1 VRAAI
6 FEEFGASIVVR
17 EVPDPVCPAD
27 GVIVQVKAC
36 GVCRSDWHA
45 WTGADPDASA
55 PHVPG
60 HEFSG
65 VVAEVGADCHRFKVG
80 DRVTAPFILACG
92 RCPDC
97 VGGDA
102 TVCNHQFVVGFSG
115 WGAFAERI
123 GVPRADFNLVPLPE
137 EMDFVDAAGMGCRV
151 TTAFRALVDRARLQ
165 PGEWLAVHGCGG
177 VGLSAIMI
185 GAALGAQVL
194 AVDVND
200 DAIQLAASLGAD
212 QAINVKR
219 NPGDVGEAVREVT
232 GGGAHVSVDAL
243 GVTETF
249 HNSIRGL
256 RKLGRHVQIGMPLGH
271 HAAPTVPLLELV
283 YSRQIS
289 IMGTRGIAAS
299 RFPALFG
306 MIASQRID
314 PSQLVTRRI
323 PLAKAGDAIG
333 EMNGYAGVGIT
344 TSSTAGC
351 SCSIATAP
359 PGGLSSMTSSC
370 ARLPAVSASGW
381 MSSTDPS
388 RRHWIWDLTMAF
400 SPPR

>member
-1 VRAAI
+1 MRAAI
-6 FEEFGASIVVR
+6 FDEFKAPMAVR
-17 EVPDPVCPAD
+17 EVPDPACPAD
-27 GVIVQVKAC
+27 GVVVAVKAC

-45 WTGADPDASA
+45 WTGADPDVSA

-65 VVAEVGADCHRFKVG
+65 VVAEVGAGCRRFKIG

-92 RCPDC
+92 QCPDC

-123 GVPRADFNLVPLPE
+123 AVPRADFNLVPLPE

-151 TTAFRALVDRARLQ
+151 TTAFRALVDRANLQ

-177 VGLSAIMI
+177 VGLSAVMI

-194 AVDVND
+194 AIDVND

-212 QAINVKR
+212 KAITIKG
-219 NPGDVGEAVREVT
+219 GDDPRAVEDVIRDIT
-232 GGGAHVSVDAL
+232 GGGVHVSVDAL
-243 GVTETF
+243 GLTETF

-256 RKLGRHVQIGMPLGH
+256 RKLGRHVQIGMPLGR
-271 HAAPTVPLLELV
+271 HAEPTVPLLELV

-306 MIASQRID
+306 MIANRRIE

-323 PLAKAGDAIG
+323 PLAKAGDVIA
-333 EMNGYAGVGIT
+333 EMNGYSGIGIT
-344 TSSTAGC
+344 V
-351 SCSIATAP
+351 ID
-359 PGGLSSMTSSC
+359 
-370 ARLPAVSASGW
+370 R
-381 MSSTDPS
+381 
-388 RRHWIWDLTMAF
+388 F
-400 SPPR
+400 